1 MKVLRFKD
9 MSFSMPI
16 NDGETP
22 EEIEDRVIDILDS
35 LRDDMVIGYKTEIEE
50 WDDD

>member
-1 MKVLRFKD
+1 MKVLLFKD

-35 LRDDMVIGYKTEIEE
+35 LRDDMVIGYKAEIEE

>member
-22 EEIEDRVIDILDS
+22 EEIEDRVIDIIDS

-50 WDDD
+50 LDDD